1 MDQSQKNFKLK
12 SLPSIDFII
21 LLEFNDM
28 VGKKNSLSLMLL
40 KVIEAL
46 VQVSNSKVLIL
57 QHY

>member
-1 MDQSQKNFKLK
+1 MDQSKKNFKLK

>member
-1 MDQSQKNFKLK
+1 MDQSKKNFKLK

-40 KVIEAL
+40 KVIEEL